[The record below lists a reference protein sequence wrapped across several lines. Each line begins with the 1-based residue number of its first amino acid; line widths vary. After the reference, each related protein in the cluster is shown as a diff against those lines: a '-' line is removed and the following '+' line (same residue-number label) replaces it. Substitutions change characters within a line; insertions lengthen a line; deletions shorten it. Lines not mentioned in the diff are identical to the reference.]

1 MRMKREM
8 WVVLAC
14 AFGLSLASS
23 FDWAPVDASRLGQT
37 VPTRTPTAAPVT
49 PTPEPPSATEP
60 PPPAS
65 TVPSIESSPAAT
77 PVFLLPTAGDS
88 AAGGLQFVGVLGL
101 GLTLLAWAIRLRVRG
116 NTR

>member
-1 MRMKREM
+1 MRTKQWM
-8 WVVLAC
+8 WIVMVC
-14 AFGLSLASS
+14 VIGLSLASS
-23 FDWAPVDASRLGQT
+23 FDWAPANASRLGQT
-37 VPTRTPTAAPVT
+37 VPTHTPTAAPVT
-49 PTPEPPSATEP
+49 PTPEPPPATE

-101 GLTLLAWAIRLRVRG
+101 GLTLLAWAIRRRVRG
-116 NTR
+116 NTH

>member
-1 MRMKREM
+1 MRTKQGM
-8 WVVLAC
+8 WIALVCVI
-14 AFGLSLASS
+14 GLSLASS
-23 FDWAPVDASRLGQT
+23 FNWAPADASSLGQT

-49 PTPEPPSATEP
+49 PTPEPPPATE

-88 AAGGLQFVGVLGL
+88 AAGGLQLGGAAGL
-101 GLTLLAWAIRLRVRG
+101 GLTLLAWAVRRRVRG
-116 NTR
+116 NTH